1 MKPLFLVVVASTL
14 ALAGCSTAPLLPTSG
29 PSREAITQDTQVRV
43 VSLTRSV
50 AQEAS
55 RSKGDR
61 PLSDLP
67 QPQTYSERIS
77 TGDAVEVG
85 IWEAAPAM
93 LLGGVDAS
101 VNAGGRG
108 LTLPSQVVSLEG
120 TIGVPFV
127 GRVTAVGK
135 TPAQLEREIVKAL
148 EGNAN
153 RPQALV
159 RLGSAIG
166 QEVTVVGGVRT
177 NLRFGL
183 TARKERL
190 LDALAMSGGS
200 TFPLEKTT
208 VQVARG
214 QSVAT
219 APLDAIVKDP
229 RQNIPLGPSDIVTVY
244 HQPNSFVVLGAVS
257 KVGDI
262 PFEATGIDL
271 AQALARVGGPIDNRA
286 DVNGVFVA
294 RINGTDTPTVYQ
306 LDLRQPGSFF
316 TMKEFKVQDQD
327 VIYVANASAAELQK
341 FLALLGA
348 AVYPIDAAARN
359 LGSN

>member
-1 MKPLFLVVVASTL
+1 MKTLNLVIMASTL
-14 ALAGCSTAPLLPTSG
+14 TLAGCSAFPILPTSG
-29 PSREAITQDTQVRV
+29 PSRENMTNDTQVRV
-43 VSLTRSV
+43 VQLTRSV
-50 AQEAS
+50 AQQVS
-55 RSKGDR
+55 LFKGDR
-61 PLSDLP
+61 PPSDLP
-67 QPQTYSERIS
+67 QPQAYSEQIA
-77 TGDAVEVG
+77 TGDFVEIG

-101 VNAGGRG
+101 STASGRG
-108 LTLPSQVVSLEG
+108 LMIPSQVVSLDG

-127 GRVTAVGK
+127 GRVAALGK

-148 EGNAN
+148 EGKAN

-190 LDALAMSGGS
+190 LDALALSGGS

-214 QSVAT
+214 QALAT

-229 RQNIPLGPSDIVTVY
+229 RQNIPLGPADIVTVY
-244 HQPNSFVVLGAVS
+244 HQPKSFVALGAVS

-294 RINGTDTPTVYQ
+294 RLNGTAPPAVYQ
-306 LDLRQPGSFF
+306 LDLRQPGSLFV
-316 TMKEFKVQDQD
+316 MKDFKVQDQD

-341 FLALLGA
+341 FLSLLGA

>member
-1 MKPLFLVVVASTL
+1 MKILHFVAL
-14 ALAGCSTAPLLPTSG
+14 ASAVTLAGCSTAPLLPTSG
-29 PSREAITQDTQVRV
+29 PSREAMTQDTQVRV
-43 VSLTRSV
+43 IPLTRLA

-55 RSKGDR
+55 RTRDERSLPELPAPQAYTETIAAGDV
-61 PLSDLP
+61 
-67 QPQTYSERIS
+67 
-77 TGDAVEVG
+77 VEVG
-85 IWEAAPAM
+85 IWEASPAM
-93 LLGGVDAS
+93 LLGGTDTSAA
-101 VNAGGRG
+101 AGGRG
-108 LTLPSQVVSLEG
+108 LTLPSQVVSLDG
-120 TIGVPFV
+120 SIGVPFV
-127 GRVTAVGK
+127 GRLSSIGK
-135 TPAQLEREIVKAL
+135 TPAQLERDIVKAL
-148 EGNAN
+148 EGKAN

-190 LDALAMSGGS
+190 LDALALSGGS

-219 APLDAIVKDP
+219 APLEAIVKDP
-229 RQNIPLGPSDIVTVY
+229 RQNIPLGPADIVTVY
-244 HQPNSFVVLGAVS
+244 HQPKSFVALGAVS
-257 KVGDI
+257 KVGDM

-294 RINGTDTPTVYQ
+294 RIHGTDTPTVYQ
-306 LDLRQPGSFF
+306 LDLRQPGSLF
-316 TMKEFKVQDQD
+316 TMKDFKVQDQD

-348 AVYPIDAAARN
+348 AVYPLDAAARN